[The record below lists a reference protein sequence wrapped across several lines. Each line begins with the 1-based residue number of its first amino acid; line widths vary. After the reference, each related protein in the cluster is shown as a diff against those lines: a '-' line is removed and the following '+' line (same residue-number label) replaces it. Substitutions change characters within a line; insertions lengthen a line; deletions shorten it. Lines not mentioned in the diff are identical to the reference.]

1 MKRFPAGNADRPREI
16 PPGAAWPL
24 ARLVRGYWE
33 ALRDSGGGA
42 LPRRSTIDPR
52 TIAPALHSVFLAGRV
67 AMGLVRIRI
76 GGTTLA
82 NLAGIEV
89 MDMPLSVLFVPESR
103 PQLALAVEHVLRD
116 GAIATLDLAAERAAG
131 RPELAARL
139 VMAPLM
145 AMDGASTIMLGC
157 LECDR
162 PVGRLSRRFAILRSR
177 IEAGAAPDIPAPVPA
192 RTRMPVPAP
201 AGPPVP
207 APATLSAPPPAPSRQ
222 ATGPATGPATG
233 QEPPGRRRPAH
244 LRLVHS
250 V

>member
-1 MKRFPAGNADRPREI
+1 MKRFPTGTTDQPREI
-16 PPGAAWPL
+16 PPPKAAWPL
-24 ARLVRGYWE
+24 ARVVRGYWE

-42 LPRRSTIDPR
+42 PPRRSTIDPR

-82 NLAGIEV
+82 SLAGIEV

-116 GAIATLDLAAERAAG
+116 GAIATLDLVAECSAG

-145 AMDGASTIMLGC
+145 AMDEASTIVLGC

-162 PVGRLSRRFAILRSR
+162 PVGRQSRRFAILRSR
-177 IEAGAAPDIPAPVPA
+177 IEAGAAPDIPVPA
-192 RTRMPVPAP
+192 RMRMPAP

-207 APATLSAPPPAPSRQ
+207 APAAAPPAPPPAPSRQ
-222 ATGPATGPATG
+222 ATGPATDPAAGPA
-233 QEPPGRRRPAH
+233 PPGRRRPAY